1 MKIKE
6 NIFDSINGMNANE
19 LAFLYEH
26 VRLLKK
32 RKSFAHK
39 RKQRFSI
46 DQILEMTASSK
57 GEWSDTVMEEREDRI

>member
-32 RKSFAHK
+32 RKPFALK

-46 DQILEMTASSK
+46 DQILEMTASSN